1 MKNTQYDAVVVG
13 SGPNGFAAAITLQK
27 VGLSVLLIEGRNTV
41 RDGMRTAELT
51 LSDYTHTVRLQKE
64 FIYVLPR
71 SLRAEVYMGYV
82 DTMLRN
88 RY

>member
-1 MKNTQYDAVVVG
+1 MKNTQDDAVVVG
-13 SGPNGFAAAITLQK
+13 SGPNGLAAASTLQK
-27 VGLSVLLIEGRNTV
+27 EGLSVLLIEGRNTV

-51 LSDYTHTVRLQKE
+51 LSDYTHTVRQQKE